1 MGIHD
6 EIVEIMFQI
15 NKLTDY
21 AVHVLS
27 ALRDAND
34 TCQSA
39 TLISQATSVPVTT
52 VSKCL
57 KLLALASLVESTRGP
72 KGGYRLSQP
81 LSQVSLLN
89 VMEAIEG
96 KMAVTQCVQD
106 DGCCDKESHCGFR
119 SNWQQVNQRMS
130 DVLATTSVA
139 DMISPVPRHSVSL
152 SSLITSRQTTL
163 PQQEQGYESF

>member
-1 MGIHD
+1 MHYKTKAVLYSNLMGKHD
-6 EIVEIMFQI
+6 GVVEIMFQI

-57 KLLALASLVESTRGP
+57 KLLALASLVESC
-72 KGGYRLSQP
+72 
-81 LSQVSLLN
+81 LLY
-89 VMEAIEG
+89 
-96 KMAVTQCVQD
+96 T
-106 DGCCDKESHCGFR
+106 
-119 SNWQQVNQRMS
+119 S
-130 DVLATTSVA
+130 DAA
-139 DMISPVPRHSVSL
+139 D
-152 SSLITSRQTTL
+152 
-163 PQQEQGYESF
+163 E